1 MHDQDKTLRRLC
13 RLYLA
18 LEGAVE
24 RSHDDDL
31 SEASHQLA
39 EGDDVTELRAERRVR
54 HEPPSASRRDER
66 KTYELALVNADTVEE
81 RSFLLHLP
89 QLRAR
94 HCRKHL
100 PERLP
105 KMENEKNEKK

>member
-1 MHDQDKTLRRLC
+1 MLEQDETLRKRLC

-31 SEASHQLA
+31 SEARHQLA
-39 EGDDVTELRAERRVR
+39 EGDDVAELRSGTAGET
-54 HEPPSASRRDER
+54 PSTSRRDER
-66 KTYELALVNADTVEE
+66 KTYELALVNADAVEE
-81 RSFLLHLP
+81 RSFLLYLP

-100 PERLP
+100 PDDCQR
-105 KMENEKNEKK
+105 